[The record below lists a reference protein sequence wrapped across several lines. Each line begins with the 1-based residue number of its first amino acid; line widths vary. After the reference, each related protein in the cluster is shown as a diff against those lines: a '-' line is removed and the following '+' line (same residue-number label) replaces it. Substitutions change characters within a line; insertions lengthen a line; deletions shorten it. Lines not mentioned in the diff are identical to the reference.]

1 MTLHLSH
8 IPLTLALTFM
18 IFLYIAGLVPE
29 WFPGPFLTQC
39 LLVAVDDA
47 ATGEVIGTELHNYLV
62 FR

>member
-1 MTLHLSH
+1 M
-8 IPLTLALTFM
+8 PLTLALTFM